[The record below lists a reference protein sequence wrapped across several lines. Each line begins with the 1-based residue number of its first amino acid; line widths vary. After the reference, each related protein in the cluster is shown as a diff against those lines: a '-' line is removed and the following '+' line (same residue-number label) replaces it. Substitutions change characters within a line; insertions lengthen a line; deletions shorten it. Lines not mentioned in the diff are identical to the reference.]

1 MDILQVEN
9 VSKSYSSHRAL
20 DNVSLSVP
28 EGQVYGLLG
37 PNGAGKTTL
46 IRIINHITAPDSG
59 RVLLDGH
66 QLTEADVCHI
76 GYLPEE
82 RGLYKKMKVG
92 EQALFFAR
100 LKGLPKHEATRS
112 LREWFER
119 FDILDW
125 WDKKVEELSK
135 GMAQKIQFIIT
146 VLHRPKLLIF
156 DEPFSGFDPINA
168 ELLKNEILR
177 LKEEGATVIFSTHNM
192 ASVEEI
198 CDNIT
203 LINKSRNIL
212 SGNVEEIRRKYFG
225 NRYDLLYEGDDR
237 SLMEALQSV
246 VNEFEVT
253 AADQLQGR
261 RRLTFHLKEGVGLRD
276 AIAIANDSVRLAGI
290 SESIASMNDI
300 FIRAVREDESCR

>member
-1 MDILQVEN
+1 MSNDTKSLKDELKILEN
-9 VSKSYSSHRAL
+9 LYERRSHELKSI
-20 DNVSLSVP
+20 
-28 EGQVYGLLG
+28 ELLVKQKVAE
-37 PNGAGKTTL
+37 NEEKLFHEKEETL
-46 IRIINHITAPDSG
+46 
-59 RVLLDGH
+59 
-66 QLTEADVCHI
+66 
-76 GYLPEE
+76 
-82 RGLYKKMKVG
+82 KK
-92 EQALFFAR
+92 
-100 LKGLPKHEATRS
+100 
-112 LREWFER
+112 
-119 FDILDW
+119 I
-125 WDKKVEELSK
+125 EELSK
-135 GMAQKIQFIIT
+135 GMAQKVQFIVT

-225 NRYDLLYEGDDR
+225 HRYDLLYEGDDR

-246 VNEFEVT
+246 GNEFEVT